1 MRQGDIVPCLMTDLT
16 DYGYLCYVA
25 VVPPEGNEN

>member
-1 MRQGDIVPCLMTDLT
+1 MRQEKCPCLIAHLT

-25 VVPPEGNEN
+25 AVLQEGNEN